1 MKIGE
6 HSEYVTLDMRGIN
19 TCRVDMYLI
28 QALLNV
34 IVEIAPPWRGCKVKC
49 QNSFS
54 PLLKWQNS
62 EILVAAIGIHKVYF
76 AAMWICA
83 KFYLYKELKFASHEI
98 ETSVGSMC
106 TMWVWWYNNFLPGFS
121 SKLVSS
127 MAYWQKNCCAKS
139 FTKRYLIGYPLKS
152 TYCFWDTIHS
162 LTISYIYLPNLLV
175 YI

>member
-1 MKIGE
+1 MSKFFFTAIE
-6 HSEYVTLDMRGIN
+6 VTKFWNSGGRYRYTQSIFCSHVNL
-19 TCRVDMYLI
+19 
-28 QALLNV
+28 
-34 IVEIAPPWRGCKVKC
+34 C
-49 QNSFS
+49 Q
-54 PLLKWQNS
+54 
-62 EILVAAIGIHKVYF
+62 V
-76 AAMWICA
+76 
-83 KFYLYKELKFASHEI
+83 LYKELKFASHEI

-162 LTISYIYLPNLLV
+162 QTISYIYLPNVLV

>member
-1 MKIGE
+1 MPTHNFTWLQSYVYKVLSIMKIGE

-19 TCRVDMYLI
+19 TCSVDMYLI

-62 EILVAAIGIHKVYF
+62 EILVAAIGYTQSIFCSHVNL
-76 AAMWICA
+76 CQV
-83 KFYLYKELKFASHEI
+83 LYKELKFASHEI

-127 MAYWQKNCCAKS
+127 MAYWKKIVVQKASPKD
-139 FTKRYLIGYPLKS
+139 I
-152 TYCFWDTIHS
+152 
-162 LTISYIYLPNLLV
+162 
-175 YI
+175 